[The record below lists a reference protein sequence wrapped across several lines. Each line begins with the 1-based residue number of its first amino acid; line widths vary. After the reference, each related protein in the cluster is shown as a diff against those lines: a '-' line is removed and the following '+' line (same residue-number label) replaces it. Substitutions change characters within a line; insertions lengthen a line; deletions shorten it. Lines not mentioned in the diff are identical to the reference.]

1 MSKKVVVYSSD
12 TCPHCTT
19 AKNFLKEKG
28 IDFEEKNVSSNVEA
42 RNELMEMGF
51 MGVPIILVDGET
63 VEGFNK
69 GKLEKL
75 LEV

>member
-1 MSKKVVVYSSD
+1 MSKKIVVFTSNSW
-12 TCPHCTT
+12 PHCVT
-19 AKNFLKEKG
+19 AKEFLREKG
-28 IDFEEKNVSSNVEA
+28 FEYEEKNVSSDMEA
-42 RNELMEMGF
+42 RKELMEMGF

-75 LEV
+75 LEE

>member
-1 MSKKVVVYSSD
+1 MSKNVVVYTSNSW
-12 TCPHCTT
+12 PHCVT
-19 AKNFLKEKG
+19 AKEFLREKG
-28 IDFEEKNVSSNVEA
+28 FEYEEKNVSTDMEA
-42 RNELMEMGF
+42 RKELMEMGF

-75 LEV
+75 LED

>member
-1 MSKKVVVYSSD
+1 MSKKVVVYTSN
-12 TCPHCTT
+12 TCPHCTS

-28 IDFEEKNVSSNVEA
+28 VEFQEKNVSTDVEA
-42 RNELMEMGF
+42 RSELMEMGF

>member
-1 MSKKVVVYSSD
+1 MSKKVVVYTSD

-19 AKNFLKEKG
+19 AKNFLKEKSVE
-28 IDFEEKNVSSNVEA
+28 FEEKNVSSDMEA

-75 LEV
+75 LED

>member
-1 MSKKVVVYSSD
+1 MPKKVVVYTSE
-12 TCPHCTT
+12 TCPHCTS

-28 IDFEEKNVSSNVEA
+28 VEFEEKNVSTDAEA
-42 RNELMEMGF
+42 RNELMKMGF
-51 MGVPIILVDGET
+51 MGVPIILVDDET

>member
-19 AKNFLKEKG
+19 AKKFLKEKG

>member
-1 MSKKVVVYSSD
+1 MSKKVVVYTSD
-12 TCPHCTT
+12 TCPHCTS

-28 IDFEEKNVSSNVEA
+28 VEFEEKNVSSDMEA

-75 LEV
+75 LED

>member
-1 MSKKVVVYSSD
+1 MAKEVVVYTSN
-12 TCPHCTT
+12 TCPHCTS
-19 AKNFLKEKG
+19 AKNFLKEK
-28 IDFEEKNVSSNVEA
+28 DVEYVEKNVSTDLEA
-42 RNELMEMGF
+42 RNELMDMGF

-75 LEV
+75 LED

>member
-1 MSKKVVVYSSD
+1 M
-12 TCPHCTT
+12 
-19 AKNFLKEKG
+19 
-28 IDFEEKNVSSNVEA
+28 EA

-75 LEV
+75 LED

>member
-1 MSKKVVVYSSD
+1 MSKKIVVYTSN
-12 TCPHCTT
+12 TWPHCIT
-19 AKNFLKEKG
+19 AKEFLAEKG
-28 IDFEEKNVSSNVEA
+28 FEYEEKNVSTDTAA
-42 RNELMEMGF
+42 RSELMEMGF
-51 MGVPIILVDGET
+51 MGVPIILVDDET